1 LKTLKP
7 FAYHTPETV
16 KDAAGLLEQY
26 GGTAKVFAGGTDIMV
41 MLRDRIISV
50 DNIIDI
56 KKIPGLRGIE
66 WNPATGLHIGALTT
80 ITDIVESAVVLEKYP
95 SLKKSA
101 EVLGSPQV
109 RNKATIG
116 GNICRSSPSAD
127 TPPSLIAFDA
137 VVTIGGVNGE
147 RTVPIGEFFTGP
159 GRNVLDK
166 ELVTGI
172 TLPAIKGAYGT
183 AFGKISRVSE
193 DLSKVNC
200 AVVLKMTDKT
210 CSDIR
215 VVLGAV
221 GATPVRAKNVE
232 GVLRGQVVT
241 DELIEKAADKVTEDI
256 KPIDDIRSTA
266 AYRNKVGRVLIKRL
280 VKEALE
286 DCGVK

>member
-1 LKTLKP
+1 MKTLKP
-7 FAYHTPETV
+7 FVYHSPCTV
-16 KDAAGLLEQY
+16 AEAVSLLNEYQDK
-26 GGTAKVFAGGTDIMV
+26 ARIFAGGTDIMV

-56 KKIPGLRGIE
+56 KKIPGLRGIT
-66 WNPATGLHIGALTT
+66 WNETTGLHIGALTT
-80 ITDIVESAVVLEKYP
+80 ISEIVNSAIIADKYP
-95 SLKKSA
+95 SLAKAA

-127 TPPSLIAFDA
+127 TPPALIAFDA
-137 VVTIGGVNGE
+137 MAVIAGNQGE
-147 RTVPIGEFFTGP
+147 RTVPAGEFFTGP
-159 GRNVLDK
+159 GRNVLNR
-166 ELVTGI
+166 ELLVGI
-172 TLPAIKGAYGT
+172 NIPAVKGAYGT

-200 AVVLKMTDKT
+200 AVVLRMNGET
-210 CSDIR
+210 CEHIR

-232 GVLRGQVVT
+232 QALEGRAVT
-241 DELIEKAADKVTEDI
+241 DELIEKAAEKVTEDI

-266 AYRNKVGRVLIKRL
+266 AYRYKAGKVLISRL
-280 VKEALE
+280 IRESLE